1 MLRYKADL
9 RTIGFLAHYTFLV
22 TLLWVWNPS
31 GPVLYP
37 LVALACFA
45 SWQAAVIAH
54 NVVHSPVFNKR
65 WANKLFQLWVTC
77 CYGFPISEY
86 LPGHNL
92 SHHRYAQR
100 REDVMRTTKVRFNW
114 NLLNLLTFFFVVG
127 PGVTIGNYHFKKK
140 MKGRIAEWHRQL
152 ALEIAVVWSIKAAAL
167 LIDWR
172 KGLLF
177 VVLPHLTAVWGI
189 TTVNYLQ
196 HEGTDPDHPVNHSR
210 NFTGKLF
217 NWFHVNNGFHGMHHL
232 EPNLHWSLL
241 QEAHAQQVAPTLH
254 PNLAQKSLAVY
265 LFKTFVYPGRRQMYD
280 GRPVVLPPREQ
291 DTDLDW
297 VNASG
302 DTDMNDAQE
311 VRATP
316 AAA

>member
-1 MLRYKADL
+1 MLRNRADL
-9 RTIGFLAHYTFLV
+9 RTLFFLSNYTVLFTV
-22 TLLWVWNPS
+22 LWVWNPS
-31 GPVLYP
+31 GPVLW
-37 LVALACFA
+37 LLTALLCFT

-54 NVVHSPVFNKR
+54 NVVHCPVFTRRWMNK
-65 WANKLFQLWVTC
+65 AFQVWVTC

-100 REDVMRTTKVRFNW
+100 REDVMRTTKVRFQW

-127 PGVTIGNYHFKKK
+127 PGVTLGNYRFKQK

-152 ALEIAVVWSIKAAAL
+152 LLEIVVVWGIKAAAL
-167 LIDWR
+167 AIDWR

-177 VVLPHLTAVWGI
+177 VLLPHLGAVWGI

-210 NFTGKLF
+210 NFVGRLF

-232 EPNLHWSLL
+232 EPNLHWSELPA
-241 QEAHAQQVAPTLH
+241 AHAAKVAPTLH
-254 PNLAQKSLAVY
+254 PALAQKSLAVY
-265 LFKTFVYPGRRQMYD
+265 LFRTFVWPGRRQMYD

-302 DTDMNDAQE
+302 EASMDDARE
-311 VRATP
+311 VGAGAVP
-316 AAA
+316 A